1 MSEKKRMIVTT
12 IETHEVW
19 IIKRTRP
26 ENPIE
31 TEVVVPDEITQ
42 PPGISPPSEVKDG
55 TEITKEQEP

>member
-26 ENPIE
+26 ENSIE
-31 TEVVVPDEITQ
+31 TEVVVPDEIMQ
-42 PPGISPPSEVKDG
+42 PLGISPPSEIKDG
-55 TEITKEQEP
+55 REITKEQER